1 MAKALRELG
10 GEENSRPKRCLKK
23 KGGEGQTGYGTVYFL
38 CLDIPEE
45 IKRIFLFRGPIRRT
59 PDMDIDLRNLFF
71 Y

>member
-38 CLDIPEE
+38 CLDIP
-45 IKRIFLFRGPIRRT
+45 KRLNEYSSSGDRIRRT